1 MDSYL
6 EEFVFKDLYIRHSVD
21 YNPNDKDFQMHIHS
35 KCEIFYF
42 ISGNVNYLVEGSKYP
57 LEHGSLLIMRPSE
70 SHRAKII
77 SGGKYERYVIN
88 FPLSAA
94 DIIDPERRMIKP
106 FLNRPLGIGNLYL
119 PSELNEIPIEKYF
132 KMICG
137 CGDNYELGIETNIR
151 LFSILRA
158 VSTAYSQREGADFT
172 PSQSVCG
179 QILAYINSH
188 LSEDLS
194 LSELANRFFI
204 SQSQLNRLF
213 KNTTGASPWKYI
225 TLKRLTMAKEMIQ
238 NGIPAAKAGGDCGFS
253 DYSAFYRA
261 YLKHFGVSPKY
272 DGTKK

>member
-6 EEFVFKDLYIRHSVD
+6 KELNFKNLYIRHAVD
-21 YNPNDKDFQMHIHS
+21 YDPNDEDFQMHIHS
-35 KCEIFYF
+35 RCEIFYF

-88 FPLSAA
+88 FPFSAA

-106 FLNRPLGIGNLYL
+106 FFNRPLGIGNLYL

-132 KMICG
+132 KLICG
-137 CGDNYELGIETNIR
+137 CGDNYELGLEIYIR
-151 LFSILRA
+151 LFSILKA
-158 VSTAYSQREGADFT
+158 VSAAYSKREHSDFS

-179 QILAYINSH
+179 QILSYINSH
-188 LSEDLS
+188 LFEDIS
-194 LSELANRFFI
+194 LSMLAQRFFI

-213 KNTTGASPWKYI
+213 KNTTGASPWRYI
-225 TLKRLTMAKEMIQ
+225 TLKRLTAAKEMIQ
-238 NGIPAAKAGGDCGFS
+238 NGIPAAKAGDQCGFG

-261 YLKHFGVSPKY
+261 YVKYFGASPKY
-272 DGTKK
+272 DDTKK